1 MVIVVVLSMLVVT
14 IVDVFV
20 HVFDVV
26 VSNIPEV
33 VITVVVSSLVVNKVV
48 VSVAGFVFVAVVL
61 SKPKLRFHDEV
72 LFLLVIEL
80 IVSVTRLIRVV
91 FDKFIFIS
99 GNQR

>member
-1 MVIVVVLSMLVVT
+1 MLVIT

-48 VSVAGFVFVAVVL
+48 VSVAGFVFDAVVL
-61 SKPKLRFHDEV
+61 SEPKFGIDNV
-72 LFLLVIEL
+72 
-80 IVSVTRLIRVV
+80 VV
-91 FDKFIFIS
+91 FVLVKLLYQLPGIWVMA
-99 GNQR
+99 